1 MPEQQDIQR
10 LFCAA
15 CGVKNCTVS
24 HPDPEKYPKG
34 CPSLREELPGYMEE
48 YKADSETYLI
58 AQKSSLCGPDHSE
71 PRLPKT
77 IRFFKMCG
85 YTRIGLAFCVNLRKE
100 AQIVDRI
107 LRENGFEVY
116 SLACK
121 VGGYDR
127 SILDIGENCKN
138 MCNPIA
144 QAELLKDADT
154 QFNIALGLCVG
165 HDTLFI
171 KYSAAPVT
179 VLAAKDHVYN
189 HAPMEYLK
197 DYLRGKEAEAASD
210 NGETKADHR

>member
-1 MPEQQDIQR
+1 MPEQMDARR

-15 CGVKNCTVS
+15 CGVKNCTVRN
-24 HPDPEKYPKG
+24 PDPGRYPKG
-34 CPSLREELPGYMEE
+34 CPSLKEELPGYLQE
-48 YKADSETYLI
+48 YLNDPETRLI

-77 IRFFKMCG
+77 MRFLKMCG

-127 SILDIGENCKN
+127 SVLGLEESCKN

-144 QAELLKDADT
+144 QAGILKEAGT

-189 HAPMEYLK
+189 HAPLEYLK
-197 DYLRGKEAEAASD
+197 DYLREKETVPVSEERKPD
-210 NGETKADHR
+210 EKDC